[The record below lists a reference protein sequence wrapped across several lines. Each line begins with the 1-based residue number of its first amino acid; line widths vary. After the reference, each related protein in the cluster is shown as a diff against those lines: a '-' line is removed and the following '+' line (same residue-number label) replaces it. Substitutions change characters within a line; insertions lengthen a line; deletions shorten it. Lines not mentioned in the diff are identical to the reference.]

1 MVTSLTI
8 STKAKPF
15 LVLISEIPVEHNYR
29 KMKNRKSIIICKLQ
43 QTIKSQMEII
53 HTFIALCKR
62 FIQKPVGYLLH
73 ILGQW
78 VSSAQVYSFFCNL
91 LRSHVSRLHAS
102 GKKYQEFHFG
112 FGKKYQEFHFG
123 FVNNRQKF
131 GAKQRHARRTR
142 PQPLAFVR
150 IIKGFQLSLC
160 LLG

>member
-1 MVTSLTI
+1 MHSTYMVTSLTI

-15 LVLISEIPVEHNYR
+15 LVLISEIPVEHKYR

-102 GKKYQEFHFG
+102 GKKH
-112 FGKKYQEFHFG
+112 QEFHFG
-123 FVNNRQKF
+123 FVNNQQKF
-131 GAKQRHARRTR
+131 GAKQRHARRTG